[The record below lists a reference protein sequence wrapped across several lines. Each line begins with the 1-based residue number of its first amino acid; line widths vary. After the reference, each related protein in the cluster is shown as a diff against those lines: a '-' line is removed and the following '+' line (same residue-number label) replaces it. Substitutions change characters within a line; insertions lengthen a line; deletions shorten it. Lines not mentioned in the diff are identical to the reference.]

1 MLEKALNL
9 IKLNRSNEKYLKD
22 ITEENF
28 FGYPLKAIIEAEDKL
43 QAKEKPSIAYFSME
57 YGLAPSI
64 YHTFSTVNP
73 ISPCNVL
80 SEHEVFSNMKDMDY
94 YHFLPIK
101 KILDL
106 PIYSGGLGV
115 LAGDSLKSAA
125 DLGISLA
132 GIGILWNKGYF
143 QQRFWFRAG
152 GQAPEVLSWEPESY
166 PGLIPLEPKISIT
179 FSGQRLTLKLW
190 KYYIYSHDLKNA
202 IPLVL
207 MDADD
212 EENPPQFR
220 ELTYQ
225 LYRSTTNWI
234 KLGQR
239 LILGAG
245 GVKALEALGYCIDKY
260 HLNEGHAAFAFVE
273 MAKKRPPEEIKKS
286 FFYTCHTP
294 VEAGHDRFSF
304 YEFDDVLSP
313 QEIEIVRKFGT
324 DEGNANVANLTL
336 LAMNTCQRA
345 NAVAKKHGEVTHLQ
359 FPRFKDKISSITNG
373 IHTHTW
379 ISDSIR
385 ALLLKYKDKIG
396 DWESDPTLL
405 SKVADL
411 KNLPDFRRDLWAAHL
426 ENKKALVEFLRFWYF
441 DEACFTLGWARRIAP
456 YKRPTL
462 LFQDTNRLIEIAKK
476 LGPLQV
482 VIAGKAH
489 PADVPA
495 SVHMDEMME
504 KINMFGGERKM
515 LRICFLE
522 NYDTYFAK
530 LLTSSVDMWLNT
542 PLPPFEAS
550 GTSGMKAI
558 VNGVAQLSTLDG
570 WIAEAADKNIGK
582 IFGYVPV
589 AGQIGSEHELRLTE
603 DSRALYE
610 ALEEVI
616 PMYYNTVHNRETLA
630 NSQWINLMIDCI
642 VQSGYFNTHRMLQEY
657 CQQMWKI

>member
-1 MLEKALNL
+1 MLEEALNL
-9 IKLNRSNEKYLKD
+9 IRLNRCSEKYLKD
-22 ITEENF
+22 ITEEGF
-28 FGYPLKAIIEAEDKL
+28 CGFPLEPLIQAEKRL
-43 QAKEKPSIAYFSME
+43 LSKEKESIAYFSME

-64 YHTFSTVNP
+64 YQSFQTVNP
-73 ISPCNVL
+73 ISVCNIL
-80 SEHEVFSNMKDMDY
+80 SDHEVFSNMKDMDY
-94 YHFLPIK
+94 YHSLPIK

-125 DLGISLA
+125 DLGISLT

-143 QQRFWFRAG
+143 QQRFWFRSG
-152 GQAPEVLSWEPESY
+152 GQAPEVLSWDPESY
-166 PGLIPLEPKISIT
+166 PGLIPLEPRISIT
-179 FSGQRLTLKLW
+179 FNGQKLILKLW
-190 KYYIYSHDLKNA
+190 KYYVYSYDQKNV

-207 MDADD
+207 MDADV
-212 EENPPQFR
+212 EENPPYFR

-234 KLGQR
+234 KIGQR

-245 GVKALEALGYCIDKY
+245 GIKALEALGYSVNKY

-273 MAKKRPPEEIKKS
+273 MAKKIPPEELKKS

-304 YEFDDVLSP
+304 YEFDDALSRE
-313 QEIEIVRKFGT
+313 EIEIVRKYGT
-324 DEGNANVANLTL
+324 DEGNPNLANLTL
-336 LAMNTCQRA
+336 LAMNTCNRA
-345 NAVAKKHGEVTHLQ
+345 NAVAKKHGEVTQLQ
-359 FPRFKDKISSITNG
+359 FPRFKEKISSITNG

-379 ISDSIR
+379 LSASIR
-385 ALLLKYKDKIG
+385 ALLLKYKDQIG
-396 DWESDPTLL
+396 DWEKDPTRL
-405 SKVADL
+405 SNVAGL
-411 KNLPDFRRDLWAAHL
+411 KNNQDFRRDLWVAHL
-426 ENKKALVEFLRFWYF
+426 ENKKELVDFLRYWYF
-441 DEACFTLGWARRIAP
+441 DQYTFTLGWARRIAP

-462 LFQDTNRLIEIAKK
+462 LFQDTNHLIDIAKK
-476 LGPLQV
+476 IGPIQI

-495 SVHMDEMME
+495 SIHMDEMME

-530 LLTSSVDMWLNT
+530 LLTSSVDLWLNT

-558 VNGVAQLSTLDG
+558 VNGVVQLSTLDG
-570 WIAEAADKNIGK
+570 WIVEAADKNIGK
-582 IFGYVPV
+582 IFGYVPLT
-589 AGQIGSEHELRLTE
+589 GEIGSEHELRLTE
-603 DSRALYE
+603 DSRALYQ
-610 ALEEVI
+610 ALEEI
-616 PMYYNTVHNRETLA
+616 THTYYATVHNKEKLE
-630 NSQWINLMIDCI
+630 NSQWIDMMIDCI
-642 VQSGYFNTHRMLQEY
+642 VQSGYFNTHRMVQEY
-657 CQQMWKI
+657 CQQIWKI